1 MYYTV
6 LHCNQLREFKMGVTS
21 VRISKEIEAP
31 LNELAEKLDR
41 SKNYLINQALK
52 DYLARQS
59 MADSRW
65 EDTLLA
71 LKSVEDNNLIDS
83 EEVFPWLESLGTKNE
98 KKPPSV

>member
-1 MYYTV
+1 
-6 LHCNQLREFKMGVTS
+6 MGVTS
-21 VRISKEIEAP
+21 VRISKDIEAP

-52 DYLARQS
+52 DYLARQA

-65 EDTLLA
+65 EDTLVA

-83 EEVFPWLESLGTKNE
+83 EEVLLRRSLMADYINGKKYESI
-98 KKPPSV
+98 